1 MLIPMIGAGT
11 VIVGGG
17 IGAKIHTNK
26 KIKKL
31 NQQIEEQKVAM
42 NYLYNQQKKAEAV
55 TIGTATALGS
65 LVIGEAI
72 SILSLNNKLK
82 NSVAGIRSDIISLNN
97 TTNENTKKLSC
108 LTDLYSP
115 DDKENVKRCLES
127 YETINKSVSALGTDV
142 VNMNKTMESNN
153 TAIRQAF
160 EGITSSMATK
170 EDLAK
175 INEEIKKK

>member
-1 MLIPMIGAGT
+1 MLIPMIGVGT
-11 VIVGGG
+11 VVVGGG

-31 NQQIEEQKVAM
+31 NQQLEEQKVAI

-115 DDKENVKRCLES
+115 DDKENVKKCLEG

-142 VNMNKTMESNN
+142 VNINNMMESNN
-153 TAIRQAF
+153 IAIKKAF
-160 EGITSSMATK
+160 EGITSSMATMATK
-170 EDLAK
+170 EEL
-175 INEEIKKK
+175 EEIKKK